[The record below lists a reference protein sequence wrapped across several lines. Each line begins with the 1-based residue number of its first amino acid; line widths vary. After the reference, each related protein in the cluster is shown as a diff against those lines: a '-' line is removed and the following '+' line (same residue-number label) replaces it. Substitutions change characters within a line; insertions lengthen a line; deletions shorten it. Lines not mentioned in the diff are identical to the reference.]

1 MNKNIK
7 VAVIL
12 MLLIFMIGC
21 TDNQKNESENKTTA
35 EVTQGVNQLTTEQ
48 LLEKIRKISSKY
60 PEEKYIEVDGYKI
73 SEREIEIAMLYGRTK
88 EEAIQW
94 RLSSLKR
101 GDGIRRV
108 SSDFEN
114 VIPSEE
120 EVYEYKE
127 LIMPSTSNLSGDDLE
142 IFLLTSGFSSYDE
155 YLNSEKTFSSVE
167 LMLIEKNIIETLKKV
182 EMDSNITDLEATENA
197 KEKLE
202 ELIEKELNN

>member
-21 TDNQKNESENKTTA
+21 TDNKKNDAENKTTV
-35 EVTQGVNQLTTEQ
+35 EVTQGDNQLTTEQ
-48 LLEKIRKISSKY
+48 LLERIREISSKY
-60 PEEKYIEVDGYKI
+60 PEEQYIEVDGYEI

-88 EEAIQW
+88 EEALQW
-94 RLSSLKR
+94 KLSSLKR
-101 GDGIRRV
+101 GDGIKRV

-127 LIMPSTSNLSGDDLE
+127 LIIPSTSNLSGDDLE
-142 IFLLTSGFSSYDE
+142 IFLLTSGYSSYDE
-155 YLNSEKTFSSVE
+155 YLNSEKTFSSV
-167 LMLIEKNIIETLKKV
+167 
-182 EMDSNITDLEATENA
+182 
-197 KEKLE
+197 
-202 ELIEKELNN
+202 